1 MAAAPSEPPLDAAR
15 HIRYWQRCFRSLL
28 PHHYTSNDSIRLTL
42 GYFILASLDLL
53 SPSSPEP
60 LISPADRARLRTWVL
75 SLQHPHGG
83 FCGSPHHVLPQRYTT
98 RFDFDKEIEVARD
111 PANANIAA
119 TVFALLALGT
129 LAEGDGSAAFDGVDR
144 LRTLRWLRKLQRE
157 DGSFGE
163 VITED
168 GYVGGGRDMRYC
180 YIAATIRWALGGA
193 EGHGAEDFDVDA
205 LVGYIRRGQ
214 TFDGGLSESSTHE
227 SHSGYAYCGVAALA
241 LLDLANPDPSAK
253 PDHYIHAGIPSIPSL
268 IHFLANRQFVY
279 SDESEN
285 DEDENEDKPATD
297 PSLPDLS
304 SLSMSDESVTGF
316 NGRLNK
322 AADTCYAWW
331 VSGALSLLGQ
341 LGLIDRGPARRFLL
355 EKTQH
360 VIGGFT
366 KYPGGPPDVYHAYM
380 GLAALATLG
389 GEEGLKKFDPR
400 ICASVEVAEKIARAR
415 EALIRRD
422 EERERESDDDGD
434 DDSNSGEDDSA
445 SGDDAE

>member
-1 MAAAPSEPPLDAAR
+1 MAAPSEPPFDAAR

-60 LISPADRARLRTWVL
+60 LINSVDRSRLRTWVL

-83 FCGSPHHVLPQRYTT
+83 FCGSPHHVLPRPYTT
-98 RFDFDKEIEVARD
+98 RFDFDKEIEVARS
-111 PANANIAA
+111 PENANIAA
-119 TVFALLALGT
+119 TVFALLTLGT
-129 LAEGDGSAAFDGVDR
+129 LAEGDGSTAFDGVDR

-241 LLDLANPDPSAK
+241 LLDLANSDPSAD
-253 PDHYIHAGIPSIPSL
+253 PDHYIRAGIPSIPSL
-268 IHFLANRQFVY
+268 IHFLANRQFIY
-279 SDESEN
+279 SEEYDEN
-285 DEDENEDKPATD
+285 DEDTD
-297 PSLPDLS
+297 SPPTGSLPPDLS
-304 SLSMSDESVTGF
+304 SLSISDELITGF

-331 VSGALSLLGQ
+331 VSGTLSILGQ
-341 LGLIDRGPARRFLL
+341 QGLIDRGPARRFLL

-360 VIGGFT
+360 VIGGFA
-366 KYPGGPPDVYHAYM
+366 KHPGGPPDVYHAYM
-380 GLAALATLG
+380 GLAALATLAANSG
-389 GEEGLKKFDPR
+389 SEEEGLKKFDPR
-400 ICASVEVAEKIARAR
+400 ICASVEVADKIAKAR
-415 EALIRRD
+415 EALVRHDEQRD
-422 EERERESDDDGD
+422 KEGD
-434 DDSNSGEDDSA
+434 DDEYDDS
-445 SGDDAE
+445 SSSEDGGR